1 MSFDFSQLVR
11 DLQKIQVKL
20 DEGFVEEAQEQLEF
34 VIGEVNI
41 AAQQNTKANEVDVC
55 GFDGGEHDWG
65 RTRCNKCHQPRR

>member
-1 MSFDFSQLVR
+1 MCIHKLAVATYDASEVFC
-11 DLQKIQVKL
+11 DLCPQRWKI
-20 DEGFVEEAQEQLEF
+20 EEILKIAEN
-34 VIGEVNI
+34 VIN